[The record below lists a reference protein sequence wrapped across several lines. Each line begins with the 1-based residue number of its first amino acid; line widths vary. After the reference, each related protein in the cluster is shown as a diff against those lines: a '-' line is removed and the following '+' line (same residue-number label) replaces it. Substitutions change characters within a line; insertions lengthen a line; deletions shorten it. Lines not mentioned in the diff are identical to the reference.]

1 MNEKSLFI
9 LGFIISI
16 AILYPRR
23 KRMGWMY
30 FLMASITLP
39 ILFLVVMYCLGIVL
53 WAICGDN

>member
-30 FLMASITLP
+30 FLMTSITLP
-39 ILFLVVMYCLGIVL
+39 ILFLVVMP
-53 WAICGDN
+53 ASQ